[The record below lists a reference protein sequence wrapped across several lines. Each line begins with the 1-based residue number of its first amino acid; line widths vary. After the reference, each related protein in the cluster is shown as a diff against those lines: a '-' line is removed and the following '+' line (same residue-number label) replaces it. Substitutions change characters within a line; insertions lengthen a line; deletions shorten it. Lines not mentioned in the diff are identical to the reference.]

1 MSFLPKIFSIISNLP
16 KIFIIITKEEYK
28 DNWNKINNRS
38 LLTFNSYKEDLKIR
52 QDNLRYESFHVIPF
66 ICFFL
71 LYMFIMIFITKNV
84 DEKFIMDNRILS
96 YILISLAAIILFV
109 ILNMVIKFLMI
120 NLIIQFPKIGI
131 IIVPLITYLIFFK
144 LYKDLFPILPEP
156 YLIFIIIPLSIFSI
170 FQSWTFINLLPNY
183 LDVEISDTVTLLLSI
198 FAVLTKVFPFKLPL
212 VIDIFFVV
220 IIITLN
226 VLSISLKQKYKSNR
240 KEANGLFIRQLLS
253 EEINYTSLLKCYAIG
268 GKEYKDKIMDN
279 ERFLRKINSVEDKN
293 IK

>member
-1 MSFLPKIFSIISNLP
+1 MSFLPKIFSIIS
-16 KIFIIITKEEYK
+16 KEEYK